1 MANFVEVP
9 EAADIGE
16 GAMRTVSVSGRELL
30 IARVSGRYFA
40 VEGRCPHLGGKLA
53 QGKLLGTVVTCP
65 LHGSQFDLSDGRV
78 IKWTDWT
85 GLKASIARVLKRP
98 RSLRV
103 YQVRVENGR
112 LMVKL

>member
-16 GAMRTVSVSGRELL
+16 GAMRTVSVSGHELL

-40 VEGRCPHLGGKLA
+40 VDGRCPHFGGKLA
-53 QGKLLGTVVTCP
+53 QGKLEGTVVTCP

-78 IKWTDWT
+78 IKWTNWT
-85 GLKASIARVLKRP
+85 GLKASIARVLKQP

-112 LMVKL
+112 LMVNL